1 MSSAVEKHIL
11 FAGCFSPFTPP
22 QPSCS
27 VNRLLFLLFDAEEM
41 TDNAFAEQRT
51 KASFSHSTV
60 YMYQGI
66 VRREEPL
73 LYLALLHLSRANNT
87 GHCFTLNKDILT
99 LMLW

>member
-51 KASFSHSTV
+51 KALFSHSTV

-66 VRREEPL
+66 VTREGL
-73 LYLALLHLSRANNT
+73 LFK
-87 GHCFTLNKDILT
+87 GGIFFFFCFIWHYCT
-99 LMLW
+99 